1 MIIGYNIMYSG
12 ELLFFLGEDNTT
24 EAVLV
29 VAIYIIHISDHFSS
43 CICSNSMFDYIRCS
57 CRTNET
63 FVLIILCSNDK
74 FHIPNQAYWK
84 WGGGL

>member
-29 VAIYIIHISDHFSS
+29 SGGDVYYSYMQTISFKL
-43 CICSNSMFDYIRCS
+43 Y
-57 CRTNET
+57 
-63 FVLIILCSNDK
+63 L
-74 FHIPNQAYWK
+74 
-84 WGGGL
+84 